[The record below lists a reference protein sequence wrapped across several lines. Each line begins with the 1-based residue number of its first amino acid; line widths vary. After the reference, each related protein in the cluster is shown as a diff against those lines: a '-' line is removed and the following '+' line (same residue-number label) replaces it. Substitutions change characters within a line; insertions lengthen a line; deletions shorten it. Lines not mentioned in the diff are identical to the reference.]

1 MTHEDLSPI
10 AASGRRPLPPHPPHR
25 IGGDAEALDA
35 ARRLAA
41 AYAEGAAARDRE
53 RRLPW
58 DEVEAFSA
66 SGLGGITVPRAF
78 GGADVGY
85 GTLAE
90 VFAILSAADPALG
103 QIPQNHFGVLALLRE
118 IATPDQKARL
128 FGDVL
133 AGHRIGNAGPERNRT
148 SITDVTT
155 RLSVT
160 PEGLRLTGRRY
171 YSTGAIFAHW
181 IPTRALDDEGRPVQA
196 WVRGDAPGVTV
207 VDDWRSF
214 GQRTT
219 ASGTVIFDAAPVA
232 PGDVLPVH
240 AFADR
245 PGLAGPVSQFI
256 HAAIDLG
263 IGRAALADALDFLRD
278 HARPWIDSGV
288 ARAVDDPTI
297 HREVGRLAT
306 ALHAAEAVVTE
317 TAEALDAIASAPVT
331 AESSARA
338 SVAVAEAKVLTT
350 EVAVGFSEALF
361 DLAGSSA
368 TRAVHGLDR
377 HWRNA
382 RVHTLHD
389 PLRWK
394 LHLLGAYRLNGTAP
408 RRHQWN

>member
-1 MTHEDLSPI
+1 MTDQD
-10 AASGRRPLPPHPPHR
+10 RRPLPPREPHR
-25 IGGDAEALDA
+25 IRDAAEAIDA
-35 ARRLAA
+35 ARTLAA
-41 AYAEGAAARDRE
+41 AFAEGAAERDRE

-58 DEVEAFSA
+58 DEVERFTA
-66 SGLGGITVPRAF
+66 SGLGGITVPREY
-78 GGADVGY
+78 GGADVCF

-90 VFAILSAADPALG
+90 VFALLSAADPALG

-118 IATPDQKARL
+118 AGTPDQRARF

-148 SITDVTT
+148 AITDMTT
-155 RLSVT
+155 RLAST
-160 PEGLRLTGRRY
+160 PDGLRLTGRRF

-181 IPTRALDDEGRPVQA
+181 IPTRALDEEGRPVQA
-196 WVRGDAPGVTV
+196 WLRRDAPGVTV
-207 VDDWRSF
+207 IDDWTSF

-219 ASGTVIFDAAPVA
+219 ASGSVVFEAASVE
-232 PGDVLPVH
+232 PGDVIPVH

-245 PGLAGPVSQFI
+245 PGLAGPVSQFV

-263 IGRAALADALDFLRD
+263 IARAAFADALRFVRD
-278 HARPWIDSGV
+278 RARPWVDSGV
-288 ARAVDDPTI
+288 ERAVDDPTI

-306 ALHAAEAVVTE
+306 SLHAAEAVVAE
-317 TAEALDAIASAPVT
+317 TAEALDGIAAQPVT
-331 AESSARA
+331 TASSARA
-338 SVAVAEAKVLTT
+338 SVAVAEAKVLAG
-350 EVAVGFSEALF
+350 EAAVGIAESLF

-368 TRAVHGLDR
+368 TRAAHGLDR

-389 PLRWK
+389 PARWK
-394 LHLLGAYRLNGTAP
+394 LHLLGNWHLNGTAP